1 MSAPVRT
8 SIATVSLSGTLE
20 EKLDAIAAAGFDGF
34 EVFEP
39 DFVASPWS
47 PKELRTRAADLGL
60 TLDLY
65 QPFRD
70 FDTVD
75 EAQFARNLVRVQR
88 KFELMDQLGCETL
101 LVCSSPLPTASH
113 DDGQLTE
120 QFGALAEL
128 ASEHGKKVAYEALAW
143 GAHVNTYGHAWQIV
157 EGVDHPSLG
166 TCLDSFHILSRGDD
180 PAGIREIPGEKI
192 FFLQLADAPFLA
204 MDILQWSRHHRNF
217 PGQGSFDLSAF
228 AQDVYAT
235 GYDGPWSLEIFNDV
249 FRRADTQR
257 TAIDAHR
264 SLLHLE
270 EQVAAANPAAGGP
283 TLFTAPERTPL
294 EGIVSLRIA
303 AGPAKQDQVHSML
316 SRVGF
321 HLVGRHHDHDLQLW
335 RHGPLTVAVDATAG
349 TVWTAPGLPADLPV
363 LTQIGI
369 RATEPE
375 VWGER
380 ALALEVPATRVQ
392 LPGSSDENSEVPD
405 VVRLKVTDATSIDL
419 RGPGSAAAWESA
431 FEIYPL
437 PAERNREQGAVFT
450 GIDHVAL
457 AVPAES
463 WDGIMLLL
471 RSVFEMQP
479 HEGQDVTDS
488 VGLMRSQAL
497 TLVQDGDGHTLR
509 ISLNMVEG
517 SRSGLPTVRRG
528 GVSHVAFACENI
540 FGAAASMQDW
550 GFAPLPISP
559 NYYDDLDARF
569 GLNPELLDRMRSAGI
584 LYDADARGE
593 FFHLFT
599 PTVGG
604 DLFFEVVQ
612 RVGGYEGYGEVN
624 SAVRLSA
631 QLRANQT

>member
-1 MSAPVRT
+1 MNTPVRT

-20 EKLDAIAAAGFDGF
+20 EKLVAIAAAGFDGF

-60 TLDLY
+60 SLDLY

-70 FDTVD
+70 FDSVND
-75 EAQFARNLVRVQR
+75 GQFARNLVRAQR
-88 KFELMDQLGCETL
+88 KFELMEELGCETL
-101 LVCSSPLPTASH
+101 LVCSSPLPAASH
-113 DDGQLTE
+113 DDGQLVE
-120 QFGALAEL
+120 QFSALAEL

-143 GAHVNTYGHAWQIV
+143 GAHVNTYGHAWRIV
-157 EGVDHPSLG
+157 EEVDHPSLG

-180 PAGIREIPGEKI
+180 PAGIRDIPGEKI

-228 AQDVYAT
+228 AGHVHAA
-235 GYDGPWSLEIFNDV
+235 GYTGPWSLEIFNDV

-257 TAIDAHR
+257 TAVDAHR

-270 EQVAAANPAAGGP
+270 EQVAAAVSVGDGP
-283 TLFTAPERTPL
+283 ELFTAPERTPL
-294 EGIVSLRIA
+294 EGIVSLRVA
-303 AGPAKQDQVHSML
+303 AGPAKQDQLHTML
-316 SRVGF
+316 SSVGF
-321 HLVGRHHDHDLQLW
+321 HLVGRHRDHDLQLW
-335 RHGPLTVAVDATAG
+335 RHGLLTIAVDATAG
-349 TVWTAPGLPADLPV
+349 TVWSAPGLPADLPV

-369 RATEPE
+369 RASEPA
-375 VWGER
+375 VWGQR
-380 ALALEVPATRVQ
+380 ARALEVPVEQVR
-392 LPGSSDENSEVPD
+392 LPGSADENAEVPD

-431 FEIYPL
+431 FDIYPRS
-437 PAERNREQGAVFT
+437 AARNRAEASVLT

-463 WDGIMLLL
+463 WDSVMLLL
-471 RSVFEMQP
+471 RSVFEMHP
-479 HEGQDVTDS
+479 HEGLDVTDS

-497 TLVQDGDGHTLR
+497 TLVQDGSGNTLR
-509 ISLNMVEG
+509 VSLNMVDG

-528 GVSHVAFACENI
+528 GVSHVAFSCDNI
-540 FGAAASMQDW
+540 FAAAAAMADW
-550 GFAPLPISP
+550 GYAPLPISP
-559 NYYDDLDARF
+559 NYYEDLEARF
-569 GLNPELLDRMRSAGI
+569 GLNAELLDRMRAAGI
-584 LYDADARGE
+584 LYDADAHGE

-599 PTVGG
+599 PTVGA

-631 QLRANQT
+631 QLRAE

>member
-1 MSAPVRT
+1 MSTPVRT

-20 EKLDAIAAAGFDGF
+20 EKLVAIAAAGFDGF

-47 PKELRTRAADLGL
+47 PKELRARAADLGL

-70 FDTVD
+70 FDSRSED
-75 EAQFARNLVRVQR
+75 QFARNLVRAQR
-88 KFELMDQLGCETL
+88 KFELMEELGCETL

-113 DDGQLTE
+113 DDSQLVE
-120 QFGALAEL
+120 QFSALAAL

-143 GAHVNTYGHAWQIV
+143 GGHVNTYRHAWKIV
-157 EGVDHPSLG
+157 EEVDHPSLG

-180 PAGIREIPGEKI
+180 PAGIRDIPGEKI
-192 FFLQLADAPFLA
+192 FFLQLADAPFMA

-228 AQDVYAT
+228 AGHVHAA
-235 GYDGPWSLEIFNDV
+235 GYTGPWSLEIFNDV

-257 TAIDAHR
+257 TAVDAHR

-270 EQVAAANPAAGGP
+270 EQVSAAVSVGDGP
-283 TLFTAPERTPL
+283 ELFTAPERTPL
-294 EGIVSLRIA
+294 EGIVSLRVA
-303 AGPAKQDQVHSML
+303 AGPAKQDQLHTML
-316 SRVGF
+316 SSVGF
-321 HLVGRHHDHDLQLW
+321 HLVGRHRDHDLQLW
-335 RHGPLTVAVDATAG
+335 RHGLLTIAVDATAG
-349 TVWTAPGLPADLPV
+349 TVWSAPGLPADLPV

-369 RATEPE
+369 RASEPA
-375 VWGER
+375 VWGRR
-380 ALALEVPATRVQ
+380 ARALEVPVEQVR
-392 LPGSSDENSEVPD
+392 LPGSADENAEVPD

-431 FEIYPL
+431 FDIYPL
-437 PAERNREQGAVFT
+437 PAALNRAEASVLT

-463 WDGIMLLL
+463 WDSVMLLL
-471 RSVFEMQP
+471 RSVFEMYP
-479 HEGQDVTDS
+479 HEGLDVTDS

-497 TLVQDGDGHTLR
+497 TLVQDGSGNTLR

-528 GVSHVAFACENI
+528 GVSHVAFSCENI
-540 FGAAASMQDW
+540 FAAAATMADW
-550 GFAPLPISP
+550 GYAPLPISP
-559 NYYDDLDARF
+559 NYYEDLEARF
-569 GLNPELLDRMRSAGI
+569 GLNAELLDRMRGAGI
-584 LYDADARGE
+584 LYDADANGE

-599 PTVGG
+599 PTVGA

-631 QLRANQT
+631 QLRAD

>member
-1 MSAPVRT
+1 MNTPVRT

-20 EKLDAIAAAGFDGF
+20 EKLVAIAAAGFDGF

-60 TLDLY
+60 SLDLY

-70 FDTVD
+70 FDSVND
-75 EAQFARNLVRVQR
+75 GQFARNLVRAQR
-88 KFELMDQLGCETL
+88 KFELMEELGCETL
-101 LVCSSPLPTASH
+101 LVCSSPLPAASH
-113 DDGQLTE
+113 DDGQLVE
-120 QFGALAEL
+120 QFSALAEL

-143 GAHVNTYGHAWQIV
+143 GAHVNTYGHAWRIV
-157 EGVDHPSLG
+157 EEVDHPSLG

-180 PAGIREIPGEKI
+180 PAGIRDIPGEKI
-192 FFLQLADAPFLA
+192 FFLQLADAPFMA

-217 PGQGSFDLSAF
+217 PGQGNFDLSAF
-228 AQDVYAT
+228 AGHVHAA
-235 GYDGPWSLEIFNDV
+235 GYTGPWSLEIFNDV

-270 EQVAAANPAAGGP
+270 EQVAAAVSVEDGP
-283 TLFTAPERTPL
+283 ELFTAPERTPL
-294 EGIVSLRIA
+294 EGIVSLRVA
-303 AGPAKQDQVHSML
+303 AGPAKQDQLHTML
-316 SRVGF
+316 SAVGF
-321 HLVGRHHDHDLQLW
+321 HLVGRHRDHDLQLW
-335 RHGPLTVAVDATAG
+335 RHGLLTIAVDATAG
-349 TVWTAPGLPADLPV
+349 TVWSAPGLPADLPV

-369 RATEPE
+369 RASEPA
-375 VWGER
+375 VWGQR
-380 ALALEVPATRVQ
+380 ARALEVPVEQVR
-392 LPGSSDENSEVPD
+392 LPGSADENAEVPD

-431 FEIYPL
+431 FEIYPRS
-437 PAERNREQGAVFT
+437 AARNRAEAAVLT

-463 WDGIMLLL
+463 WDSVMLLL
-471 RSVFEMQP
+471 RSVFEMHP
-479 HEGQDVTDS
+479 HEGLDVTDS

-497 TLVQDGDGHTLR
+497 TLVQDGSGNTLR
-509 ISLNMVEG
+509 ISLNMVDG

-528 GVSHVAFACENI
+528 GVSHVAFSCDNI
-540 FGAAASMQDW
+540 FAAAAAMADW
-550 GFAPLPISP
+550 GYAPLPISP
-559 NYYDDLDARF
+559 NYYEDLEARF
-569 GLNPELLDRMRSAGI
+569 GLNAELLDRMRAAGI
-584 LYDADARGE
+584 LYDADAHGE

-599 PTVGG
+599 PTVGA

-631 QLRANQT
+631 QLRAE

>member
-1 MSAPVRT
+1 MYTANRLRQRCECPGPDVDRDG
-8 SIATVSLSGTLE
+8 IAQCTLE

-128 ASEHGKKVAYEALAW
+128 ASQHGKKVAYEALAW

-228 AQDVYAT
+228 AQHVYAT

-294 EGIVSLRIA
+294 EDRVSANRC
-303 AGPAKQDQVHSML
+303 
-316 SRVGF
+316 
-321 HLVGRHHDHDLQLW
+321 
-335 RHGPLTVAVDATAG
+335 
-349 TVWTAPGLPADLPV
+349 
-363 LTQIGI
+363 
-369 RATEPE
+369 
-375 VWGER
+375 
-380 ALALEVPATRVQ
+380 
-392 LPGSSDENSEVPD
+392 GS
-405 VVRLKVTDATSIDL
+405 
-419 RGPGSAAAWESA
+419 G
-431 FEIYPL
+431 
-437 PAERNREQGAVFT
+437 
-450 GIDHVAL
+450 
-457 AVPAES
+457 
-463 WDGIMLLL
+463 
-471 RSVFEMQP
+471 
-479 HEGQDVTDS
+479 
-488 VGLMRSQAL
+488 
-497 TLVQDGDGHTLR
+497 
-509 ISLNMVEG
+509 
-517 SRSGLPTVRRG
+517 
-528 GVSHVAFACENI
+528 
-540 FGAAASMQDW
+540 
-550 GFAPLPISP
+550 
-559 NYYDDLDARF
+559 
-569 GLNPELLDRMRSAGI
+569 
-584 LYDADARGE
+584 
-593 FFHLFT
+593 
-599 PTVGG
+599 
-604 DLFFEVVQ
+604 
-612 RVGGYEGYGEVN
+612 
-624 SAVRLSA
+624 
-631 QLRANQT
+631 

>member
-1 MSAPVRT
+1 MSTPVRT

-20 EKLDAIAAAGFDGF
+20 EKLVAIAAAGFDGF

-70 FDTVD
+70 FDSRSED
-75 EAQFARNLVRVQR
+75 QFARNLVRAQR
-88 KFELMDQLGCETL
+88 KFELMEELGCETL

-113 DDGQLTE
+113 DDGQLVE
-120 QFGALAEL
+120 QFSALAEL
-128 ASEHGKKVAYEALAW
+128 ASEHDKKVAYEALAW
-143 GAHVNTYGHAWQIV
+143 GGHVNTYRHAWKIV
-157 EGVDHPSLG
+157 EEVDHPSLG

-180 PAGIREIPGEKI
+180 PAGIRDIPGEKI
-192 FFLQLADAPFLA
+192 FFLQLADAPFMA

-217 PGQGSFDLSAF
+217 PGQGSFDLSTF
-228 AQDVYAT
+228 AGHVHAA
-235 GYDGPWSLEIFNDV
+235 GYTGPWSLEIFNDV

-257 TAIDAHR
+257 TAVDAHR

-270 EQVAAANPAAGGP
+270 EQVSAAVSVGDGP
-283 TLFTAPERTPL
+283 ELFTAPERTPL
-294 EGIVSLRIA
+294 EGIVSLRVA
-303 AGPAKQDQVHSML
+303 AGPAKQDQLHTML
-316 SRVGF
+316 SSVGF
-321 HLVGRHHDHDLQLW
+321 HLVGRHRDHDLQLW
-335 RHGPLTVAVDATAG
+335 RHGLLTIAVDATAG
-349 TVWTAPGLPADLPV
+349 TVWSAPGLPADLPV

-375 VWGER
+375 VWGRR
-380 ALALEVPATRVQ
+380 ALALEVPVEQVR
-392 LPGSSDENSEVPD
+392 LPGSADENAEVPD

-431 FEIYPL
+431 FDIYPL
-437 PAERNREQGAVFT
+437 SAARNRAEASVLT

-463 WDGIMLLL
+463 WDSVMLLL
-471 RSVFEMQP
+471 RSVFEMHP
-479 HEGQDVTDS
+479 HEGLDVTDS

-497 TLVQDGDGHTLR
+497 TLVQDGSGNTLR
-509 ISLNMVEG
+509 ISLNMVDG

-528 GVSHVAFACENI
+528 GVSHVAFSCENI
-540 FGAAASMQDW
+540 FAAAATMADW
-550 GFAPLPISP
+550 GYAPLPISP
-559 NYYDDLDARF
+559 NYYEDLEARF
-569 GLNPELLDRMRSAGI
+569 GLNAELLDRMRGAGI
-584 LYDADARGE
+584 LYDADAHGE

-599 PTVGG
+599 PTVGA

-631 QLRANQT
+631 QLRAE